1 MEWAWVGLAL
11 VTEWMPFVTGT
22 AFESVRGL
30 AMAFES
36 VAALAWVTPTGQ
48 VLQRVQLA
56 SEPTWGKPTTV
67 QTRREDWGLL
77 ARLPLDSRRE
87 CHPRKD
93 RSGPMKARCSAP
105 EGASQQSDLPRSV

>member
-1 MEWAWVGLAL
+1 MRVWASLKMEWEWVGLAL

-22 AFESVRGL
+22 AFES

-48 VLQRVQLA
+48 ALRQVLLA

-67 QTRREDWGLL
+67 QTRREDWGRR
-77 ARLPLDSRRE
+77 AR
-87 CHPRKD
+87 
-93 RSGPMKARCSAP
+93 
-105 EGASQQSDLPRSV
+105 

>member
-67 QTRREDWGLL
+67 QTRREDRGRR
-77 ARLPLDSRRE
+77 AR
-87 CHPRKD
+87 
-93 RSGPMKARCSAP
+93 
-105 EGASQQSDLPRSV
+105 